1 METTHPLRVL
11 VRPRTEFPR
20 VLDLRSAAWF
30 PLLAALAGLEREFSE
45 LYEHASPERAARPFA
60 EVFALH
66 AALGCLRGIAALG
79 LLAVL
84 IATATRLMKHPIDN
98 RSARAI
104 VGWASLP
111 SVLPLMLLLGMFAAH
126 SSELLRMGSENVKA
140 AAPGLWWA
148 VLGLQLGS
156 GLWSLVLAVIGVAA
170 LSKLSMARAAAA
182 YLVAAVTF
190 WALLNFVMFALQWA
204 APSLLESLATLHR
217 SH

>member
-20 VLDLRSAAWF
+20 VLDLRSPAWF

-66 AALGCLRGIAALG
+66 ALLGCLRGIAALG

-84 IATATRLMKHPIDN
+84 IATATRLMKRPIDN
-98 RSARAI
+98 RSARAV

-111 SVLPLMLLLGMFAAH
+111 SLLPLTLLLGMFAAH
-126 SSELLRMGSENVKA
+126 GSELLSMGSENVKTV
-140 AAPGLWWA
+140 APGLWWA

-156 GLWSLVLAVIGVAA
+156 GIWSLVLAVLGIAA
-170 LSKLSMARAAAA
+170 LSTLSVARAVGA
-182 YLVAAVTF
+182 YLLAAVTF
-190 WALLNFVMFALQWA
+190 WALLNFFMFALQWA
-204 APSLLESLATLHR
+204 APALLESLASFHHGR
-217 SH
+217 

>member
-30 PLLAALAGLEREFSE
+30 PLLAALKGLEVELSG
-45 LYEHASPERAARPFA
+45 LYEKASPERAARPFG

-66 AALGCLRGIAALG
+66 AVLGGVGGIAALA

-111 SVLPLMLLLGMFAAH
+111 SLLPLTLLLGMFAAQG
-126 SSELLRMGSENVKA
+126 SELLRLGSEHVKA
-140 AAPGLWWA
+140 AAPSMWWG
-148 VLGLQLGS
+148 VLVLQLVGS
-156 GLWSLVLAVIGVAA
+156 LWSLVLAVLGISA
-170 LSKLSMARAAAA
+170 LSKLSVVRAVAA
-182 YLVAAVTF
+182 YLVASVTF
-190 WALLNFVMFALQWA
+190 WALLNFALFALQWA
-204 APSLLESLATLHR
+204 APTVLESLATFHR
-217 SH
+217 TH

>member
-20 VLDLRSAAWF
+20 VLDLRSASWF

-45 LYEHASPERAARPFA
+45 LYEKASPERAARPFV

-66 AALGCLRGIAALG
+66 AVLGSLRGIAALA

-104 VGWASLP
+104 LGWASLP
-111 SVLPLMLLLGMFAAH
+111 SLLPLMLLLGMFTAQGP
-126 SSELLRMGSENVKA
+126 ELLRIGSENVKL
-140 AAPGLWWA
+140 AAPSLWWG
-148 VLGLQLGS
+148 VLVLQIAG
-156 GLWSLVLAVIGVAA
+156 GIWSLVLAVLGISA
-170 LSKLSMARAAAA
+170 LSKLSVLRAAAA

-190 WALLNFVMFALQWA
+190 WALLNVALFALEWSVPTLLA
-204 APSLLESLATLHR
+204 SLRDFHHAH
-217 SH
+217 